1 MLCKPNSPA
10 VRRYNRRIFIA
21 TAAYLVTLLSTALII
36 KHLHPAHAVAVV
48 LAIIPA
54 IPIAA
59 TIAIVGLYLKEEK
72 DEFQRE
78 LLIQALLWAT
88 AFTLTTTS
96 TWGLLEIYAE
106 VAPLTSFY
114 VFVLFWF
121 FFGMAMIP
129 LRMRYRTGRD
139 D

>member
-1 MLCKPNSPA
+1 MLCRTLSPA
-10 VRRYNRRIFIA
+10 VRRYNRRMFFA
-21 TAAYLVTLLSTALII
+21 SAAYLVTLLTTALTI
-36 KHLHPAHAVAVV
+36 KHLHPGQAVAIV

-54 IPIAA
+54 LPIAA
-59 TIAIVGLYLKEEK
+59 IVAIVGFYLKEEK

-88 AFTLTTTS
+88 AFTLVTTS
-96 TWGLLEIYAE
+96 TWGLLEIYAK

-114 VFVLFWF
+114 VFILFWF

-129 LRMRYRTGRD
+129 LRLRYRTGPND
-139 D
+139 